1 MRRVNCWLLVC
12 LCGTLLACSGG
23 SKEEKTVSSIK
34 DIEDIKT
41 RQFAIHGKTIY
52 DNLCA
57 NCHQTDGTGLGR
69 LIPPLADSDYMQED
83 IGRTVRLIKHGIEGE
98 MIVNGI
104 VYNQPMPPNPQ
115 LSSMEIAQIATY
127 IYNVWGNENRLI
139 DVKEVEGYLGSS
151 E

>member
-1 MRRVNCWLLVC
+1 MRKVNWLVISL
-12 LCGTLLACSGG
+12 LGILLACNGG
-23 SKEEKTVSSIK
+23 EKGEEPTSSIK

-57 NCHQTDGTGLGR
+57 NCHQIDGTGLGR
-69 LIPPLADSDYMQED
+69 LIPPLAGSDYMQAD
-83 IGRTVRLIKHGIEGE
+83 IGRTVRLIKHGIDGE
-98 MIVNGI
+98 MTVNGI

-115 LSSMEIAQIATY
+115 LSSMEIAQVATY
-127 IYNVWGNENRLI
+127 IYNVWGHENRVI
-139 DVKEVEGYLGSS
+139 EVKEVEGYLK